1 MVSAL
6 QPFFQTKVEPC
17 TLKLKLC
24 LEIGY
29 PLKWVPEYH
38 LFNCTQKTNWYN
50 KAVFF
55 IENTCRFY

>member
-38 LFNCTQKTNWYN
+38 LFNCTHEGTIKLYFLL
-50 KAVFF
+50 KIHVDF
-55 IENTCRFY
+55 IEI

>member
-6 QPFFQTKVEPC
+6 QPFFQTKVEQ
-17 TLKLKLC
+17 LKLC

-38 LFNCTQKTNWYN
+38 LFNCTHEGTIKLYFLL
-50 KAVFF
+50 KIHVDF
-55 IENTCRFY
+55 IES